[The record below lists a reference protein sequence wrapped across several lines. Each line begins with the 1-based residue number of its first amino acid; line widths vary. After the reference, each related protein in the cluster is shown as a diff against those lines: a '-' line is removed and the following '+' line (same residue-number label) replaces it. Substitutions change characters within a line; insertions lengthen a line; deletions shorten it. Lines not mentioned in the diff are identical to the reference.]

1 MRHLFYFLFFSTFI
15 SAQSNDLFDIARS
28 GSVKELM
35 VFYNSNPDIVN
46 HLNRNG
52 SSMLILACYR
62 GNKEVALF
70 LADKVKDINY
80 NSGQGTALMASVM
93 SGNLQILE
101 KLLSL
106 KADTNQKDTTG
117 KTALLYATFFNK
129 NEIAKTLLK
138 NGADINIKDDEGKKA
153 LDYAVTNKNTELII
167 LLNK

>member
-1 MRHLFYFLFFSTFI
+1 
-15 SAQSNDLFDIARS
+15 
-28 GSVKELM
+28 
-35 VFYNSNPDIVN
+35 
-46 HLNRNG
+46 
-52 SSMLILACYR
+52 
-62 GNKEVALF
+62 
-70 LADKVKDINY
+70 
-80 NSGQGTALMASVM
+80 MASVM
-93 SGNLQILE
+93 SGNIQIVE